1 MNKAIFSPYVRVAM
15 HSTLT
20 APFLINTRIILDY
33 EIILVAGGEC
43 KITIGETPYICRKND
58 VVFIPPG
65 IPHKFECINDSDFVQ
80 PHIHF
85 DLLYSP
91 ESEDRFVSFKA
102 KENMTKSELSL
113 IHEDVLKDANIPY
126 VFTPY
131 DIKKFQKIFF
141 EAIRLFQ
148 EKSCNY
154 ELLCKAKILELT
166 DCVLSQF
173 CGGSIADT
181 DGELSTIVAAKNY
194 IDSNFL
200 SVITLDF
207 LSNQF
212 YMNKYTMMRKFKS
225 LYKQNIISYYR
236 QKRIEYAKDML
247 ISTSVSISSLAE
259 KMNFTDIYSFSRF
272 FKACTGLSPREYRKN
287 S

>member
-1 MNKAIFSPYVRVAM
+1 M
-15 HSTLT
+15 
-20 APFLINTRIILDY
+20 
-33 EIILVAGGEC
+33 
-43 KITIGETPYICRKND
+43 
-58 VVFIPPG
+58 
-65 IPHKFECINDSDFVQ
+65 SD
-80 PHIHF
+80 
-85 DLLYSP
+85 L
-91 ESEDRFVSFKA
+91 
-102 KENMTKSELSL
+102 
-113 IHEDVLKDANIPY
+113 
-126 VFTPY
+126 FTPY

-166 DCVLSQF
+166 DCILSQF

-225 LYKQNIISYYR
+225 LYKQNIISYSFAFSTILR
-236 QKRIEYAKDML
+236 FFSI
-247 ISTSVSISSLAE
+247 IS
-259 KMNFTDIYSFSRF
+259 FFSRIS
-272 FKACTGLSPREYRKN
+272 FKVLP
-287 S
+287 